1 MKDLKGNIQKNNM
14 KKLVISA
21 FLGMFCY
28 CSNNAMEDP
37 QPEIKNIEDVLTLMI
52 KSQEA
57 ILIAN
62 AAIGEH
68 KKNIYSTI
76 VNEEGKIIRSQLIDF
91 IAKHYTLKELQQ
103 EECLYRI
110 EKLGQ
115 YFHLDEI
122 EKEGE
127 CTEKNL
133 TEIFWT
139 AAEGGAK
146 IVEPIKEIREY
157 FDTII
162 KAEEARSIAFIKY
175 YEIKK
180 EKNKKAKEGV
190 ILKEIMNECCGEEE
204 GKDIHQKFLANLE
217 KLYKIN
223 PDNKNAILE
232 SIKRRI
238 TLNDEIT
245 EENFISFLKQK
256 IEPLDEKDKD
266 KIKEEE
272 IVEGGCCPCCD
283 CLENKKNKKVEVEE
297 SQHELE

>member
-1 MKDLKGNIQKNNM
+1 MKDLKENIQRNNI
-14 KKLVISA
+14 KKIVLSVV
-21 FLGMFCY
+21 LGMFCY
-28 CSNNAMEDP
+28 CTNNAMEDP

-62 AAIGEH
+62 ATISEH

-76 VNEEGKIIRSQLIDF
+76 VNEEGKITRIQLIDF
-91 IAKHYTLKELQQ
+91 IAKHYTLEELQQ
-103 EECLYRI
+103 EEYKCGI

-115 YFHLDEI
+115 YLHLDAIKDED
-122 EKEGE
+122 E

-162 KAEEARSIAFIKY
+162 KAEEGRSKAFIKY

-180 EKNKKAKEGV
+180 EKKKEAQKED
-190 ILKEIMNECCGEEE
+190 ILKEIMNECRGETKTDNLH
-204 GKDIHQKFLANLE
+204 KDFLANLG
-217 KLYKIN
+217 KLYKLKN
-223 PDNKNAILE
+223 TDNKKEILE

-238 TLNDEIT
+238 TLEETIT
-245 EENFISFLKQK
+245 EKNFIFFLKQK
-256 IEPLDEKDKD
+256 IGEEK
-266 KIKEEE
+266 KEEE
-272 IVEGGCCPCCD
+272 KENSTKSSKPAEEECCHCC
-283 CLENKKNKKVEVEE
+283 
-297 SQHELE
+297 